1 MKSKITSGAWPVLL
15 SIGAMAAFAGKLAIE
30 LPPET
35 AGLKPAPGAEIA
47 AAQCLLC
54 HSAEYLSTQPA
65 LPRAFWKSSVE
76 KMQQKFGAP
85 IPPEQ
90 VDPLVDYLV
99 KQYGTEKATSKPGA
113 APGAVSPA
121 GAGAPSKVRP

>member
-1 MKSKITSGAWPVLL
+1 MLL
-15 SIGAMAAFAGKLAIE
+15 SIGVAGALGGKLAIE

-35 AGLKPAPGAEIA
+35 VALKPAPGAELA

-54 HSAEYLSTQPA
+54 HSSEYLSTQPA
-65 LPRAFWKSSVE
+65 LPRAFWKGSVE

-90 VDPLVDYLV
+90 VEPLVDYLV
-99 KQYGTEKATSKPGA
+99 KQYGTEKAGNTQGTAPAAVPARGTGTAPKP
-113 APGAVSPA
+113 
-121 GAGAPSKVRP
+121 RP